1 MEVNKNKYK
10 GLSVRVI
17 SALVLLLP
25 VLAVLGAGGIWFY
38 GFLVV
43 VGCLMAIE
51 WTRIV
56 VSAKARTDS
65 IFLALN
71 LLVSLSVFEF
81 WANDIGLIFL
91 LGQFIV
97 LAAYLLVSHGRLAPV
112 LGGLIYIGLPLIVA
126 MWFRASP
133 QGMALI
139 LYIFLTVWGTD
150 IFAMFAGKSIGGPK
164 LAPRLSPNKTWA
176 GLIGAVIGSAIVGYI
191 FARVYQEF
199 QGVGPDPYVLMFTTG
214 GLAVVAQMGDLFEST
229 LKRKYNIK
237 DSGQIIPGHGGILDR
252 VDGLVSVLIFL
263 GAIALVL
270 DYFYNYPP
278 VQAVWVW

>member
-1 MEVNKNKYK
+1 MEANNNKYK
-10 GLSVRVI
+10 GLGVRVV

-25 VLAVLGAGGIWFY
+25 VLAVLAAGGAWFY
-38 GFLVV
+38 GFLTI

-56 VSAKARTDS
+56 GASNARRDS
-65 IFLALN
+65 ILLALN
-71 LLVSLSVFEF
+71 LLLSLSVFEF
-81 WANDIGLIFL
+81 YSRDIWSVVW
-91 LGQFIV
+91 LGQFVV
-97 LAAYLLVSHGRLAPV
+97 LLAYSLISRARFAPV
-112 LGGLIYIGLPLIVA
+112 LGGLIYIAAPLVVA

-176 GLIGAVIGSAIVGYI
+176 GLIGAVIGSAIVGYV
-191 FARVYQEF
+191 FALAF
-199 QGVGPDPYVLMFTTG
+199 QSIYGVGPQAYVMMLTTG
-214 GLAVVAQMGDLFEST
+214 GLAVIAQMGDLFEST

-252 VDGLVSVLIFL
+252 VDGLVSVLMFL
-263 GAIALVL
+263 GAIALAL
-270 DYFYNYPP
+270 DYVYDYPP
-278 VQAVWVW
+278 VQAIWVW